1 MAKLLKLFI
10 KGVIIIL
17 PQPNRRLAA
26 GAVPSSQAEE
36 RYDGVAPIEGE
47 CAMVS
52 VIMLDSGVLQ
62 FRIEHTYVYI

>member
-26 GAVPSSQAEE
+26 GAVPSSQGEE
-36 RYDGVAPIEGE
+36 RYDGVATIEGE
-47 CAMVS
+47 CPMV
-52 VIMLDSGVLQ
+52 
-62 FRIEHTYVYI
+62 FCKYIGFWCIAILP